1 MLIGFNV
8 NNNGKIN
15 IYVEKLTP
23 KKKKGVSNSK
33 KNILKFTEIGV
44 YTCFQT

>member
-1 MLIGFNV
+1 MLII
-8 NNNGKIN
+8 GKIK
-15 IYVEKLTP
+15 IYVAKLTN

>member
-15 IYVEKLTP
+15 INVAKLTK

-33 KNILKFTEIGV
+33 KSILKFTEVGV

>member
-15 IYVEKLTP
+15 IYVAKLTK